1 MFDSFWDSWCS
12 KLSLKRFNSLREKQ
26 NLYFLLDLAFVFGK
40 VYIFVLQ
47 VSFFTVL
54 SIILEEQSSNTSLV
68 RSAQKQPPVVFWIKD
83 VLRNFAKLQTSG
95 ALMMVFL
102 FNNMKIIDYFGKVKN
117 KVIYCH

>member
-26 NLYFLLDLAFVFGK
+26 NLYFLLDLAFVSGK

-54 SIILEEQSSNTSLV
+54 SIILEESKYQSSKICSEAATGG
-68 RSAQKQPPVVFWIKD
+68 
-83 VLRNFAKLQTSG
+83 VL
-95 ALMMVFL
+95 
-102 FNNMKIIDYFGKVKN
+102 N
-117 KVIYCH
+117 KRYS